1 MDDRQLVFGLLFVCA
16 NRLETLGKRY
26 LGELTIKQWFLL
38 AVLDTFFPQPPT
50 IGQLAQKMGSSHQN
64 VKQIA
69 LRLQKKGF
77 IRLCQDSRDGRMLRV
92 QTTDR
97 FAAYSAAHGAENERL
112 LSSLFSVFSAE
123 ETTDFADKLNRLTAQ
138 LKTIEEERA

>member
-1 MDDRQLVFGLLFVCA
+1 MDDRHLVFGLLFVCA

-38 AVLDTFFPQPPT
+38 AVLDSFFTRPPT
-50 IGQLAQKMGSSHQN
+50 IGELAQQMGSSHQN

-77 IRLCQDSRDGRMLRV
+77 LRLYQDSRDGRMLRV
-92 QTTDR
+92 ETTDR
-97 FAAYSAAHGAENERL
+97 LTTYSAAHDAENERFL
-112 LSSLFSVFSAE
+112 LSLFAVFSSE

-138 LKTIEEERA
+138 MKSIEEEKS